1 MNYLKIFLIT
11 LSVNLVSSQDHWETA
26 IYASDEWRYH
36 IPSEELSENWNSL
49 DFDDNSWQLG
59 IGGFGYG
66 DNDDGTDIDPT
77 MSIYL
82 RRTFDIDDIEKLS
95 SAILHTDYDDG
106 FVAYL
111 NGIEIARS
119 SNLGSHGEFISYDS
133 GTNDQDHEAQ
143 LYQGEYPE
151 YIILDSLDLV
161 SMLFD
166 GENLLAIQVHN
177 ISLNSSDFSSNFFL
191 SFNIIDGYSFFGPTP
206 EWFQIPISYDYSNLP
221 IIVIDTYGA
230 TIMDDPRIDAFM
242 GIINNAN
249 GENYIND
256 PCNDYS
262 GSITIELRGNSSQYN
277 EKKPYRIET
286 VDSLGENN
294 NVSLLGMPE
303 ENDWVLHAPYQDKS
317 LMRNVLAYHLS
328 NKMGR
333 YASRTRFCELHING
347 DYKGVYVLMEKIKR
361 DDNRIDISKLNPEE
375 ISGDD
380 VTGGYILKFDWPW
393 TGDNLGGFESENDG
407 MIYNYHYPK
416 PSDIVPEQEEYIINY
431 IHDFEAIMLDQDYAD
446 YQTGYPSM
454 LDILSFVDFILL
466 QELPKNVDAYRLST
480 YIYKDK
486 ESINNKLH
494 AGPIWDI
501 NHGFGNCDYGETWVA
516 EGWLLDYNP
525 EGGDQ
530 MAFWWELLWGD
541 ENFKTQVFQRYNELR
556 SNLFSN
562 ANINSI
568 IDSLHSHLGESVSRN
583 FNRWP
588 ILGEYTWPN
597 YYVFDTYEEEVDY
610 LKTWTIQRLEWMDEE
625 MFLSFKNKT
634 TIEGYSI
641 GNLYPNPFN
650 ASTKFYI
657 TLGNEHNVNST
668 VYDLQG
674 RIVETL
680 ISNRL
685 NPGKH
690 SITFDASSYS
700 SGTYFIKTMIDGL
713 NQTKKVTLVK

>member
-1 MNYLKIFLIT
+1 MK
-11 LSVNLVSSQDHWETA
+11 
-26 IYASDEWRYH
+26 
-36 IPSEELSENWNSL
+36 
-49 DFDDNSWQLG
+49 
-59 IGGFGYG
+59 
-66 DNDDGTDIDPT
+66 
-77 MSIYL
+77 
-82 RRTFDIDDIEKLS
+82 
-95 SAILHTDYDDG
+95 
-106 FVAYL
+106 
-111 NGIEIARS
+111 
-119 SNLGSHGEFISYDS
+119 
-133 GTNDQDHEAQ
+133 
-143 LYQGEYPE
+143 
-151 YIILDSLDLV
+151 
-161 SMLFD
+161 
-166 GENLLAIQVHN
+166 
-177 ISLNSSDFSSNFFL
+177 
-191 SFNIIDGYSFFGPTP
+191 
-206 EWFQIPISYDYSNLP
+206 
-221 IIVIDTYGA
+221 
-230 TIMDDPRIDAFM
+230 
-242 GIINNAN
+242 
-249 GENYIND
+249 
-256 PCNDYS
+256 
-262 GSITIELRGNSSQYN
+262 
-277 EKKPYRIET
+277 KKPYRIET
-286 VDSLGENN
+286 VDALGENN

-380 VTGGYILKFDWPW
+380 LTGGYILKFDWPW

-431 IHDFEAIMLDQDYAD
+431 IHDFEAIMLDQNYAD
-446 YQTGYPSM
+446 YETGYPST
-454 LDILSFVDFILL
+454 LDISSFVDFILL

-480 YIYKDK
+480 YLYKDK

-501 NHGFGNCDYGETWVA
+501 NHGFGNCDYGETWIA

-530 MAFWWELLWGD
+530 MAFWWELLWED

-562 ANINSI
+562 EYINSI
-568 IDSLHSHLGESVSRN
+568 IDSLHSHLGGSVSRN

-597 YYVFDTYEEEVDY
+597 YYVFDTYEEEINY
-610 LKTWTIQRLEWMDEE
+610 LKTWTLQRLEWMDEE
-625 MFLSFKNKT
+625 MFLSFKNKIA
-634 TIEGYSI
+634 IEGYSI

-657 TLGNEHNVNST
+657 TLGNEYNVNST

-690 SITFDASSYS
+690 SITFDASSHS
-700 SGTYFIKTMIDGL
+700 SGTYFIQTMIDGL
-713 NQTKKVTLVK
+713 NQTKKVTLIK